1 MSIETYLQQ
10 KMLGVLTTGQHTVG
24 LFINNGGTEVSGGGY
39 SRRPVT
45 FAVQNL
51 PPLVA
56 RNTTSFTF
64 GPATA
69 NWGLV
74 THVGVFDAT
83 GTLCFKRKLTTPIL
97 MATGVEQL
105 FPVQTLEVGFV

>member
-24 LFINNGGTEVSGGGY
+24 LFINNGGTEVTGGGY
-39 SRRPVT
+39 VRRPVT
-45 FAVQNL
+45 FSVQNL
-51 PPLVA
+51 PPVVA
-56 RNTTSFTF
+56 RNTTSLTF

-69 NWGLV
+69 TWGLV

-83 GTLCFKRKLTTPIL
+83 GALCFKRKLSTPVMMISG
-97 MATGVEQL
+97 ASQT
-105 FPVQTLEVGFV
+105 FPVQVLEVGFV